1 MVCIGLSAYVYL
13 GHILTALTIYN
24 PFKIC
29 YIIYVLSTEVFMTIS
44 SASLRDNI
52 ALGMGVILTLNF
64 SDGSAID
71 IPCHNDST
79 ANWIYSNWHR
89 EDVRKM
95 AASWAS

>member
-1 MVCIGLSAYVYL
+1 MTTYS
-13 GHILTALTIYN
+13 
-24 PFKIC
+24 
-29 YIIYVLSTEVFMTIS
+29 IIP
-44 SASLRDNI
+44 NI

-89 EDVRKM
+89 EDGRKM